1 MAERVLAGLPV
12 PRPVPESI
20 HPLMTIRAAALALGC
35 SDMTI
40 RRRIEARQ
48 FPAVKIG
55 SKALVPRA
63 FVERLLADAL
73 AGRTVVVEEYAASW
87 AAALDQDRV
96 DPRHPESRRA

>member
-1 MAERVLAGLPV
+1 
-12 PRPVPESI
+12 
-20 HPLMTIRAAALALGC
+20 MTIRAAALALGC

-63 FVERLLADAL
+63 FVERLLSDAL
-73 AGRTVVVEEYAASW
+73 AGRTVVVEEYATAW
-87 AAALDQDRV
+87 ATALDQDRV
-96 DPRHPESRRA
+96 DPRHQESRRA

>member
-1 MAERVLAGLPV
+1 VHIPPV
-12 PRPVPESI
+12 APKPDDE
-20 HPLMTIRAAALALGC
+20 HPLMTIHAAAHALGC

-63 FVERLLADAL
+63 FVAQLLADAL
-73 AGRTVVVEEYAASW
+73 AGRTVIVEEYAAAW
-87 AAALDQDRV
+87 AKAVESERGRNVSQAPGGAA
-96 DPRHPESRRA
+96 